1 MSTDTIIRAAL
12 DAGVALKFVD
22 GKLKA
27 VGHVDAVAA
36 WAPRLRLRAR
46 VDSIQDSAL
55 AGVDADRALR
65 ELPFV
70 HDDGRVVY
78 GHRAIAAALATGPLP
93 LRASPTI
100 VAFGRPGGGAGRCR
114 SSGSDALA
122 RAGVGPFE
130 GGIGD
135 CDVEFLV
142 RQIDAGAV
150 VLRIERD
157 PAAQAYAAGR

>member
-1 MSTDTIIRAAL
+1 MGTMRTTGTML
-12 DAGVALKFVD
+12 YDADCAFCTR
-22 GKLKA
+22 
-27 VGHVDAVAA
+27 VAA

-93 LRASPTI
+93 LRLLGTLLVLPGLER
-100 VAFGRPGGGAGRCR
+100 VAAAGYRWVSAHRHRLPGG
-114 SSGSDALA
+114 
-122 RAGVGPFE
+122 
-130 GGIGD
+130 
-135 CDVEFLV
+135 
-142 RQIDAGAV
+142 
-150 VLRIERD
+150 
-157 PAAQAYAAGR
+157 AASCEL